1 MKMFRGFWLLVMV
14 GFGCVAPKARKPLQE
29 LNQANLA
36 VQKQFDSLLSNQPD
50 WQWMEAK
57 FNADIRV
64 GDERFSA
71 KGRLRMRNDSLIW
84 LSIKPDIAI
93 IEVFRIIIVNDT
105 AQVLD
110 LLNKKYYSGSVRQ
123 ATSWLGPE
131 SSLAELQNII
141 WGYPF
146 LIYPK
151 ENFSSYLADKE
162 AVLSTFGSLEEPSLP
177 NIDGQRLR
185 FFGLGRLS
193 QSLIVRAA
201 EQQRIRME
209 FTGYHPIEKQ
219 LWPGKIEISTRANAK
234 DIRISLDMQRV
245 QLQGPLDFPFTVPD
259 AYPRFNLSQF
269 GGK

>member
-1 MKMFRGFWLLVMV
+1 MYPILLRVV
-14 GFGCVAPKARKPLQE
+14 AQCVVSGGAWAWAWAFVIAFLQPSFY
-29 LNQANLA
+29 

-219 LWPGKIEISTRANAK
+219 L
-234 DIRISLDMQRV
+234 
-245 QLQGPLDFPFTVPD
+245 
-259 AYPRFNLSQF
+259 
-269 GGK
+269 